1 LVLLATEAELM
12 AGFDFEG
19 IIEDLANQK
28 SRWKP
33 VGHTQDL

>member
-1 LVLLATEAELM
+1 MEEERLNSLVLLATEAELM

-28 SRWKP
+28 SR
-33 VGHTQDL
+33 